1 MTSPYLYAFSEGLKE
16 GSESQVFCVHL
27 QIGDSVQLGAP
38 INDTSEN
45 EYLLGWQLKKDI
57 EPYLANISGEN
68 ANSSSILMRSK
79 RKYNNITDETE
90 PSTSPKAKQL
100 HHAQDQDA
108 YDAELALS
116 QQGFEEVLLAKDKE
130 LQMTKERAQAQ
141 KEEVVTQVTEGL
153 KNELQCIICTELFIE
168 AVILNCA
175 HSFCTHCIRK
185 WRKRKD
191 ECPVCRQKILSQT
204 RCLALDNC
212 IESMV
217 KNLSPNT
224 KARRQTLV
232 TERKV
237 AKPEQTS
244 VIHDVFNEST
254 DPNSSTDDDDD
265 SSPSPRITPT
275 SDNIEDLIEDYYN
288 SEIWELNY
296 RIY

>member
-1 MTSPYLYAFSEGLKE
+1 MA
-16 GSESQVFCVHL
+16 
-27 QIGDSVQLGAP
+27 
-38 INDTSEN
+38 INDV
-45 EYLLGWQLKKDI
+45 DI
-57 EPYLANISGEN
+57 YRREKIPTRICPPFRYRSVVW
-68 ANSSSILMRSK
+68 LMD
-79 RKYNNITDETE
+79 Y
-90 PSTSPKAKQL
+90 
-100 HHAQDQDA
+100 
-108 YDAELALS
+108 
-116 QQGFEEVLLAKDKE
+116 
-130 LQMTKERAQAQ
+130 
-141 KEEVVTQVTEGL
+141 
-153 KNELQCIICTELFIE
+153 
-168 AVILNCA
+168 